1 MKHVKPQCLA
11 LVLCDSVIEDARTR
25 NKSLINMFN
34 GILTNAIPV
43 RHDKLCAFT
52 AFTGGR
58 GKVPI
63 SLRLCWDKEYDKDLL
78 RLGGDVDFPRDNPNG
93 VVDMV
98 FEIRGFVFPH
108 FGNYSFEVTCEGVPL
123 MMRRFTVTQSEQ
135 ALPFETGSEAELPRP
150 EDREDP
156 LG

>member
-1 MKHVKPQCLA
+1 MTTRHVRPQCLA
-11 LVLCDSVIEDARTR
+11 LILCDSVIEDARTR

-34 GILTNAIPV
+34 GILTNAVPV

-58 GKVPI
+58 GRVPI
-63 SLRLCWDKEYDKDLL
+63 SLRLCFDKEYDKDLL
-78 RLGGDVDFPRDNPNG
+78 RLGGNVDFPRDNPQG

-108 FGNYSFEVTCEGVPL
+108 FGNYSFEVTCDDVPL
-123 MMRRFTVTQSEQ
+123 MIRRFSVTESNN
-135 ALPFETGSEAELPRP
+135 PFLTPPVEESGEAEGL
-150 EDREDP
+150 
-156 LG
+156 